1 MIGTDQLS
9 QPPPSPVNDP
19 RGAAGMGGGP
29 GAAGQPSIVAGL
41 VGSSGGGSPTGLP
54 PDALQGV
61 LQLGQQ
67 MTEQIKALA
76 QTIPVMAP
84 KLAQAITLIEQA
96 LADFVVSGAGGAP
109 VPMGG
114 SPVPGAMSTGQAF
127 PRM

>member
-1 MIGTDQLS
+1 
-9 QPPPSPVNDP
+9 V
-19 RGAAGMGGGP
+19 
-29 GAAGQPSIVAGL
+29 VAGL
-41 VGSSGGGSPTGLP
+41 VGSSGGGLGGSPTGLP